1 MFKKNIIKISLV
13 MTLIALAFPAT
24 TIAMQQKDET
34 YTTKDKKEN
43 KTNDFKPNSLNKI
56 ETLKENTPKS
66 ENREEQKLNDLD
78 LSLNNLIKDFNAEL
92 VKIKET
98 SNNYAGS
105 RLIKTIEKHI
115 QTLKEKEYFPL
126 LGNNK

>member
-78 LSLNNLIKDFNAEL
+78 LSLNNLIKDFNAKL
-92 VKIKET
+92 IKIK
-98 SNNYAGS
+98 
-105 RLIKTIEKHI
+105 KPVTIT
-115 QTLKEKEYFPL
+115 QDLS
-126 LGNNK
+126 